1 MTWPPQSHDLNQIEM
16 VWDELDNRVK
26 EKQATSAQHM
36 WKLLQDCCIPGE
48 AG

>member
-1 MTWPPQSHDLNQIEM
+1 M
-16 VWDELDNRVK
+16 VWDESDSRVK

-36 WKLLQDCCIPGE
+36 WERIQDWISIPGE